1 MKYAFILLSLLFIHP
16 ATYSATAK
24 CEFTTKVTPEERT
37 EKVRAVYMDMC
48 EWFYKTFPDK
58 PLNPEIPLKQ
68 VIYTDSW
75 SKIEE
80 EKNGHEKRDLSARFL
95 SYNPEERDTNKII
108 ILDPPKT
115 KFWLTSPFWLDSVLA
130 HEIFHYFTKSC
141 CVDSLNKVV
150 HMYIPLFEATAYWA
164 QNEYTKRNFGIKLM
178 DFVKDKEK
186 KEFEN
191 MRMSIFAKRAWILFY
206 MRYYKFLHYAILWVE
221 YNPQK
226 RLDNLLKGVY
236 ESQNGK
242 GPP

>member
-16 ATYSATAK
+16 ATAK

-37 EKVRAVYMDMC
+37 EEVRAVYMDMC

-75 SKIEE
+75 DKIEG
-80 EKNGHEKRDLSARFL
+80 KNDDDNGELSALFL

-108 ILDPPKT
+108 VLDPPT
-115 KFWLTSPFWLDSVLA
+115 TQFWLTSSPFWLGSILA

-150 HMYIPLFEATAYWA
+150 HMYMPLFEATAYWA
-164 QNEYTKRNFGIKLM
+164 QNEYMKRNFGVELM
-178 DFVKDKEK
+178 EFVKDKEK
-186 KEFEN
+186 DEIKDI
-191 MRMSIFAKRAWILFY
+191 RMNIFAQRSWLLFH
-206 MRYYKFLHYAILWVE
+206 MSYYNFLHYAILWVE

-226 RLDNLLKGVY
+226 RLDNLLNGVY
-236 ESQNGK
+236 KSQNGK